1 MMKPIYKSTIE
12 HRLGRHDRR
21 AGDNYLEF
29 PSTDCYY
36 RLPARLPFG
45 RAGNT
50 RSRRTFRRMVAEM
63 MAKNDR
69 LDEPEMI
76 LFAFVTA
83 LAVWPLVDL
92 LIILMQTAKG

>member
-1 MMKPIYKSTIE
+1 
-12 HRLGRHDRR
+12 
-21 AGDNYLEF
+21 
-29 PSTDCYY
+29 
-36 RLPARLPFG
+36 
-45 RAGNT
+45 
-50 RSRRTFRRMVAEM
+50 MVAEM